1 MHPSS
6 TPTDERPLEEVG
18 RDLGVRAPDAVANS
32 EMARQTGTDISV
44 LRWTPLYES
53 ALAAAL
59 IGGVGLVVLAVL

>member
-18 RDLGVRAPDAVANS
+18 RDLGANS
-32 EMARQTGTDISV
+32 EMARQTGTDVSV
-44 LRWTPLYES
+44 LRWTPLYVS